1 MTTDLST
8 VDLAT
13 LNIASEVVVTALR
26 NHVCQWEHQSA
37 DAVADGRLSNAVML
51 EHWAFAADLLAG
63 VASGEI
69 TRLFIQVL
77 DARLD
82 NPIGAEK
89 ASSAQE
95 ELVVA

>member
-1 MTTDLST
+1 MTTDFST

-13 LNIASEVVVTALR
+13 LNIAREVVVTALR
-26 NHVCQWEHQSA
+26 NHVCQWEQQSA
-37 DAVADGRLSNAVML
+37 DAVADGRLSSAVMM

-77 DARLD
+77 DSRLG
-82 NPIGAEK
+82 NEVGTEK
-89 ASSAQE
+89 APTAQE